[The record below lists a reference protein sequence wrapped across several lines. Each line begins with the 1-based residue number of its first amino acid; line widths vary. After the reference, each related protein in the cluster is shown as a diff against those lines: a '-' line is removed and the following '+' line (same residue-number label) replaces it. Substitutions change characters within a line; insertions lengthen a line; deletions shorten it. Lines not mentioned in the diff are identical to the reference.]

1 MLKLKCNFNSE
12 AREWRHDS
20 DKTQT
25 NKLEWWM
32 ILKISLKAKAGVHKA
47 LAKQK
52 LRLHSPASSSDA
64 SMGQRSRAGAKH
76 VRLHTG
82 NELEARR
89 TMRERKRRGVSPSL
103 CPLRALVHQKKRD
116 VWERGS
122 YIPCISLR
130 KRFCWPSLAGKS
142 VICILFLDF
151 VRFAITDYYR
161 AFLTSASNYYWYLL
175 YFLVSTRAVIGQFSG
190 PYSPVRPAKL

>member
-1 MLKLKCNFNSE
+1 
-12 AREWRHDS
+12 
-20 DKTQT
+20 
-25 NKLEWWM
+25 M
-32 ILKISLKAKAGVHKA
+32 ILKISLRAKAGVHKT

-52 LRLHSPASSSDA
+52 LRLHSPASFSDA
-64 SMGQRSRAGAKH
+64 SIGQRRRASSKH
-76 VRLHTG
+76 VRLVTSLKREG
-82 NELEARR
+82 PWE
-89 TMRERKRRGVSPSL
+89 RERGKAFPLPFVLCALLSL
-103 CPLRALVHQKKRD
+103 KKKRD
-116 VWERGS
+116 VWERSS

-175 YFLVSTRAVIGQFSG
+175 YFLVSTRAVID
-190 PYSPVRPAKL
+190 